1 MTVIDYSCKLLTG
14 SDKDLGDA
22 VIDNLKGI
30 GIEKAL
36 KSAGL
41 AEDLENAV
49 GGTLDLSSSTKDLI
63 DSFGKEEPTEPSKT
77 NFLPQI
83 RKFLTKKYNFPF
95 HFCDKPATTPVTP
108 PPTVTPPTTPSTP
121 FLKIEVKPSAIPYQE
136 TGNLNVKYSNPDND
150 SKNIEISGSGR
161 EGILNPTFLIPE
173 DKKGQGEFNFTLTN
187 IGTELGGQGSASLD
201 NFLDVT
207 IGTGGGGQLFDTV
220 NYRQQSF
227 DLLAAPGPNVD
238 FLPNVYSVSSVEGL
252 TLL

>member
-1 MTVIDYSCKLLTG
+1 MKICKKAILKLL
-14 SDKDLGDA
+14 A
-22 VIDNLKGI
+22 IAEI
-30 GIEKAL
+30 
-36 KSAGL
+36 L
-41 AEDLENAV
+41 AITQTSVEIIFN
-49 GGTLDLSSSTKDLI
+49 TSNTS
-63 DSFGKEEPTEPSKT
+63 
-77 NFLPQI
+77 
-83 RKFLTKKYNFPF
+83 
-95 HFCDKPATTPVTP
+95 
-108 PPTVTPPTTPSTP
+108 TPSTSTP
-121 FLKIEVKPSAIPYQE
+121 VFHRLA
-136 TGNLNVKYSNPDND
+136 NLTTINPLNPDND